1 LNDAAV
7 SHAAVNDAAV
17 KAAAASDAAAAYP
30 ASLRDYL
37 GGAGEAALQRA
48 YQIGRQALEAGTG
61 LVAIADIHHR
71 CLRTL
76 MAQTLANDERDRI
89 LTRAAQ
95 FFAECVSPYEM
106 TYGGFREANTALRHF
121 NEVLEQEAKRI
132 SNALH
137 DEAGQLLVAVYI
149 ALQNLADEVPAV
161 QPRVLKVTQLLDQIE
176 FQLRRL
182 SHELTPA
189 LLNDL
194 GLVPALRYLFEG
206 LAQRSRLEIS
216 IEAVP
221 DERLPRRVETTLYQ
235 IAKEALHNVVKHAQ
249 ATAVWIRFHRTAG
262 SIDCSIR
269 DDGRGFDP
277 AAIAGREGEQGFGL
291 IGMRERLNVVGGH
304 LRINSS
310 GGCGTELVITIP
322 VEK

>member
-1 LNDAAV
+1 
-7 SHAAVNDAAV
+7 VNDAAT
-17 KAAAASDAAAAYP
+17 AYP

-37 GGAGEAALQRA
+37 DGAGESALQEA
-48 YQIGRQALEAGTG
+48 YGIGRRALEAGMG
-61 LVAIADIHHR
+61 LVAIADIHHG

-76 MAQTLANDERDRI
+76 MKHALADDERDRI

-95 FFAECVSPYEM
+95 FFGECISPYEM

-149 ALQNLADEVPAV
+149 SLQNLAEEVPAV
-161 QPRVLKVTQLLDQIE
+161 QPQVLKVTELLDQIE

-189 LLNDL
+189 LLSDL

-216 IEAVP
+216 IDAVP
-221 DERLPRRVETTLYQ
+221 EQRLPRRVETTLYQ

-249 ATAVWIRFHRTAG
+249 ASAVWIRFQRTAG
-262 SIDCSIR
+262 SIECSIR
-269 DDGRGFDP
+269 DNGRGFDP
-277 AAIAGREGEQGFGL
+277 ASIAVAQGEQGFGL

-304 LRINSS
+304 LRINST
-310 GGCGTELVITIP
+310 GGCGTELVISIP
-322 VEK
+322 VEQ

>member
-1 LNDAAV
+1 
-7 SHAAVNDAAV
+7 VNDAAV
-17 KAAAASDAAAAYP
+17 TDTAVADAAVSDAAAAYP

-37 GGAGEAALQRA
+37 GGAGESALQRA

-61 LVAIADIHHR
+61 LVAIADIHHE

-76 MAQTLANDERDRI
+76 MTQELPNGERDRI

-149 ALQNLADEVPAV
+149 ALQDLADEVPAV
-161 QPRVLKVTQLLDQIE
+161 QPQVLKVTQLLDQIE

-216 IEAVP
+216 VEAVP
-221 DERLPRRVETTLYQ
+221 EERLPRRVETTLYQ
-235 IAKEALHNVVKHAQ
+235 IAKEALHNVIKHAQ
-249 ATAVWIRFHRTAG
+249 ATGVWIRFQRTAG
-262 SIDCSIR
+262 SIDCFIR
-269 DDGRGFDP
+269 DDGKGFDP
-277 AAIAGREGEQGFGL
+277 ASIAAAQGEQGFGL
-291 IGMRERLNVVGGH
+291 IGIRERLNVVGGH
-304 LRINSS
+304 LRINST
-310 GGCGTELVITIP
+310 GGCGTELVISIP

>member
-1 LNDAAV
+1 V
-7 SHAAVNDAAV
+7 S
-17 KAAAASDAAAAYP
+17 SAAAAYP
-30 ASLRDYL
+30 PSLQDYL
-37 GGAGEAALQRA
+37 NGAGESALQQA
-48 YQIGRQALEAGTG
+48 YQIGRQALEAGVG
-61 LVAIADIHHR
+61 LVAIADIHHG

-76 MAQTLANDERDRI
+76 MTHALPNDERDRI

-95 FFAECVSPYEM
+95 FFAECISPYEM

-149 ALQNLADEVPAV
+149 ALQDLADEVPAV

-206 LAQRSRLEIS
+206 LAQRSRLQIT
-216 IEAVP
+216 IDAVP
-221 DERLPRRVETTLYQ
+221 EQRLPRRVETTLYQ

-249 ATAVWIRFHRTAG
+249 ATAVWIRFQRTEG
-262 SIDCSIR
+262 SIDCFIR

-277 AAIAGREGEQGFGL
+277 ASSAGRQEEQGFGL

-310 GGCGTELVITIP
+310 DGCGTELVISIP
-322 VEK
+322 VEQ